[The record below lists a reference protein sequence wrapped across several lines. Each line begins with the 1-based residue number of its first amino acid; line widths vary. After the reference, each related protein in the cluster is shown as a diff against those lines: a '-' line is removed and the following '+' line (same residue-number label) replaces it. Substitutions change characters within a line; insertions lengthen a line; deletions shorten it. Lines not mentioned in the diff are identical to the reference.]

1 MTQIVSSDPL
11 SCHCSEVT
19 LYVCLAVITDLS
31 FEYMQIRTNKEYNNS
46 SFICNHHVSI
56 LWWRNLVKSQFAL
69 KIPVL
74 IAGVPYY
81 LTLRDDVVTSSAT
94 VAAAM

>member
-1 MTQIVSSDPL
+1 
-11 SCHCSEVT
+11 
-19 LYVCLAVITDLS
+19 
-31 FEYMQIRTNKEYNNS
+31 MQIRTNKEYNNS

-69 KIPVL
+69 KITVL

-81 LTLRDDVVTSSAT
+81 LTQRDDVVTSSAT
-94 VAAAM
+94 VAAAMRMIRVRRSCMRLKSLIPIK